1 MVFEL
6 PSASSAERNLQIKQM
21 VGKAK
26 SLLPKLIMSSGWKV
40 LIPAEPPSPPLL
52 HSTH

>member
-6 PSASSAERNLQIKQM
+6 PSASSAENLQTKQM

-26 SLLPKLIMSSGWKV
+26 SLLPKLIMSSG
-40 LIPAEPPSPPLL
+40 S
-52 HSTH
+52 

>member
-6 PSASSAERNLQIKQM
+6 PSASSAENLQIKQM

-26 SLLPKLIMSSGWKV
+26 SPLPKLIMGSGW
-40 LIPAEPPSPPLL
+40 
-52 HSTH
+52 